1 MTRRTRRIAALE
13 RGSRAAARRMISRRT
28 FAVCLGVAALLGTA
42 AAWTPA
48 HAAAARVTERAPG
61 PDSAPVQLIEG
72 ERVIGANDLARLL
85 DATKFWRGDV
95 RKLELRVH
103 AHRVLLTSDNPWV
116 IVDESTIRLGTP
128 VRSLGGELQAPIAL
142 LDSLP
147 ADSSVNRL
155 IFDPRSDRVVVVP
168 PGGIV
173 GSPRVSLPEGVTR
186 IVFPADHPEDAVVVG
201 RAREHFRLRL
211 PGYFAGELPDS
222 VRQGLLLG
230 LHALPAVSGCAFELA
245 FNGDAQSFRV
255 SRDAAQHR
263 VVLDVARGGTL
274 LESFAPEGPPG
285 ARPLRTV
292 VLDPGH
298 GGSDAGVS
306 VGTAIEKDL
315 ALELAK
321 RLKHEIESRL
331 HVRVVMTR
339 DDDRALTVQERA
351 ETANRAHADLV
362 ISLHFDGLP
371 GARASGATAYCPPAD
386 ASATAGLLGGM
397 GANAIGVL
405 PWRDVAARHAVDSR
419 ALAEAVIGSFE
430 LRGLGPT
437 RLRERLPYAMLGV
450 NAPGMMLECATLT
463 SDDDRRRVLT
473 PEGLDALSV
482 AITDGLDA
490 YRRNEP

>member
-1 MTRRTRRIAALE
+1 VRRLARGIA
-13 RGSRAAARRMISRRT
+13 S
-28 FAVCLGVAALLGTA
+28 AALLGQVALLGLIALLGLA
-42 AAWTPA
+42 ALSPA
-48 HAAAARVTERAPG
+48 RAEAPRVAERPPG
-61 PDSAPVQLIEG
+61 PDSAPVQIVEG

-103 AHRVLLTSDNPWV
+103 THRVLLTSDNPWV
-116 IVDESTIRLGTP
+116 IVDESTIRLRTP

-155 IFDPRSDRVVVVP
+155 VFDPRADRVVVVP
-168 PGGIV
+168 PGGVV
-173 GSPRVSLPEGVTR
+173 GSPHVSVGEGVTR

-201 RAREHFRLRL
+201 RAREHFRVRL

-222 VRQGLLLG
+222 VHQGVLTG

-245 FNGDAQSFRV
+245 FDGDAQSFRLSRDSGQHHVVLEV
-255 SRDAAQHR
+255 SRGAGA
-263 VVLDVARGGTL
+263 LW
-274 LESFAPEGPPG
+274 ESFAPEGPPG
-285 ARPLRTV
+285 ARELRTI

-298 GGSDAGVS
+298 GGADLGVS

-315 ALELAK
+315 ALDLAR

-331 HVRVVMTR
+331 HVRVVLTR
-339 DDDRALTVQERA
+339 DDDRALTVQQRA
-351 ETANRAHADLV
+351 EAANRAHADLV
-362 ISLHFDGLP
+362 IALHFDGLP
-371 GARASGATAYCPPAD
+371 GARASGASAYCPPAD

-397 GANAIGVL
+397 GPNAIAVL
-405 PWRDVAARHAVDSR
+405 PWRDVAARHAVECR
-419 ALAEAVIGSFE
+419 ALAEAVLGSLE

-437 RLRERLPYAMLGV
+437 RLRERLPYTMLGV
-450 NAPGMMLECATLT
+450 NAPGLLLECATLT
-463 SDDDRRRVLT
+463 SDDDRRRVST
-473 PEGLDALSV
+473 PEGLDALSA
-482 AITDGLDA
+482 AITDALDA